1 MEAVVAVATD
11 RALERT
17 KAAVAVVFLA
27 NGLAF
32 ASWVARVP
40 AIRDTLD
47 FTPGR
52 LGLMLLAVSA
62 GTMVALPLSGIIV
75 GKVGP
80 ARTVMIGIGFGAVG
94 LLALALGLSSGTVP
108 LVALALLCYGVG
120 TSVWDVAMNV
130 EGADVERRI
139 GRTLMPRFHAA
150 FSLGTVLGALIGAG
164 CARGGV
170 SLPVQ
175 LVVTVAGVVVVGLLA
190 VRSFLPVRPA
200 EPGEATGSVR
210 AAWREPR
217 TLLIGLLVLAFAL
230 CEGVANDWLALSLV
244 DGYGTGEAVG
254 AIGYGAFVTAMT
266 LGRLVGGTFVER
278 YGRVAT
284 LRVTGVLGA
293 AGVLAVV
300 ASPGL
305 AGALVGAVLW
315 GLGASLGF
323 PLGMSAAADEEA
335 SAAARV
341 SVVSSIGY
349 AAFLG
354 GPPLVGLLADA
365 IEVHRAILVAL
376 VAAVVGLT
384 VAAVA
389 RPPVRPDGGTGQA

>member
-1 MEAVVAVATD
+1 MDAE

-17 KAAVAVVFLA
+17 KAAVAVVFLV

-47 FTPGR
+47 LTPGR

-62 GTMVALPLSGIIV
+62 GTMVALPLSGVVV
-75 GKVGP
+75 GRLGP
-80 ARTVMIGIGFGAVG
+80 ARTVMVGVGFVVVG
-94 LLALALGLSSGTVP
+94 LLALAAGLSAAAVP
-108 LVALALLCYGVG
+108 AVAAGLLCYGVG

-164 CARGGV
+164 CARAGV
-170 SLPVQ
+170 SLQ
-175 LVVTVAGVVVVGLLA
+175 LQLLVTVAGVLVAA
-190 VRSFLPVRPA
+190 VLGARAFLPVRPA
-200 EPGEATGSVR
+200 APGTAGGSVR
-210 AAWREPR
+210 QAWREPR

-244 DGYGTGEAVG
+244 DGYDADQAVG
-254 AIGYGAFVTAMT
+254 AFGYGAFVTAMT
-266 LGRLVGGTFVER
+266 LGRVVGGSFVER

-300 ASPGL
+300 ASPGV
-305 AGALVGAVLW
+305 AGAMAGAVLW

-323 PLGMSAAADEEA
+323 PLGMSAAADDEA
-335 SAAARV
+335 GAAARV

-365 IEVHRAILVAL
+365 VEVHRAILVAL
-376 VAAVVGLT
+376 VAAVVGLLA
-384 VAAVA
+384 AAVA
-389 RPPVRPDGGTGQA
+389 RPLPEPSEHPA